1 MDYHPHDEIH
11 DSYVAFPAPEPRF
24 RFRRAGGPVLFFS
37 EYPQVLAFYIEVLGE
52 PGYAEGTGT
61 RGWIIGESY
70 LTLLRG
76 GDGAP
81 RNTEIGLVMATPEE
95 AERLQA
101 AFIAAGGSGDD
112 PSDQLMYEPVRF
124 CPVTDPFGTSLLI
137 YAPLGDQSGLA

>member
-1 MDYHPHDEIH
+1 MDEYEHDQHH

-24 RFRRAGGPVLFFS
+24 GFRVAGGPVLFFS
-37 EYPQVLAFYIEVLGE
+37 EYERAVAFYSAVLGE
-52 PGYAEGTGT
+52 AGYSERTGT
-61 RGWIIGESY
+61 RGWAIGESY

-81 RNTEIGLVMATPEE
+81 RNTEIGFIMETPEE

-101 AFIAAGGSGDD
+101 AFIDAGGSGSP

-124 CPVTDPFGTSLLI
+124 CPVTDPFGTNLLI